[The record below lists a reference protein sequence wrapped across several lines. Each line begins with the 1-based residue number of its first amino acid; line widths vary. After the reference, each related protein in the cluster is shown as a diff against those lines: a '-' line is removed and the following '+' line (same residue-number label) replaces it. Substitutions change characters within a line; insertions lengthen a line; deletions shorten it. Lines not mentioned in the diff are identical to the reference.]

1 MTFVKQRCTIFFVH
15 VYAKQI
21 NVMLK
26 ELPEE
31 EFGPGINF
39 REYSFLENPLLPKQ
53 VSINCTCYGNC

>member
-1 MTFVKQRCTIFFVH
+1 MFLHFC
-15 VYAKQI
+15 AKQV

-26 ELPEE
+26 ELPEA

-53 VSINCTCYGNC
+53 VSITWY